1 MTYCPSVH
9 ERGTDNKHYLLNSYL
24 ESHAV
29 RSSSC
34 ACLWFSRPPPS
45 PCAHVPHAQ
54 YCLKASALA
63 SSPGNALPPLGMFCP
78 RGSFPSVFQC
88 HLLTE
93 AFPDPPTYNSTLPI
107 ILYPLTLLYFPL
119 SPDMCMFTWCLFL
132 SSRV

>member
-1 MTYCPSVH
+1 MRPCTPCTVLPQ
-9 ERGTDNKHYLLNSYL
+9 GL
-24 ESHAV
+24 
-29 RSSSC
+29 C
-34 ACLWFSRPPPS
+34 SRFR
-45 PCAHVPHAQ
+45 
-54 YCLKASALA
+54 
-63 SSPGNALPPLGMFCP
+63 PGNALPPLGMFCP
-78 RGSFPSVFQC
+78 RGLFPSVFQC